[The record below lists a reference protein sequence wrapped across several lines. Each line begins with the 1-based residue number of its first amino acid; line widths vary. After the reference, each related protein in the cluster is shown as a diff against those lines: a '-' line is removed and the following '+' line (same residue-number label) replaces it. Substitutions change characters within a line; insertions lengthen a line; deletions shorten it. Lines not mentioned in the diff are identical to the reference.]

1 MKLFLFKF
9 LILILNW
16 QYVKNKILIFF
27 PQYKS
32 EKVLITC
39 FKLKLKYGLIIL
51 DIKVP
56 KTITKEPN

>member
-1 MKLFLFKF
+1 MKLFLFKL

-16 QYVKNKILIFF
+16 QYVKNKILIFL

-39 FKLKLKYGLIIL
+39 FKLKLKYGLNIL
-51 DIKVP
+51 DIKV
-56 KTITKEPN
+56 KL